1 MLAGLA
7 ALVRRSMIGL
17 ISAAIIHS
25 GIAAAVEES
34 TPLGKQIADFQL
46 QDYLGTK
53 HSLTDW
59 RGKKAV
65 VVAFLGAECPM
76 ARLYAPRL
84 AELTAQ
90 YESKGVQFVAID
102 ANQQDGLAKIAQF
115 VRTSKIEF
123 PVLKDLGNKVA
134 DQFGAM
140 RTPEVFVLDQERTVR
155 YCGAIDDQYG
165 VGFTRAKVSK
175 EYLVAALDSLLAG
188 EPVRTSSTP
197 AIGCFIGKVNPKPPT
212 GEITYTKQ
220 IARVFTDHCIECH
233 RAGQVGPFTL
243 TSYDDAV
250 GWADT
255 IREVIRDER
264 MPPWLAN
271 PKHGKFRNDCRLTD
285 AEKDLVYQW
294 IDHGMPQGDAADT
307 PKLPEFNPDWRIPKP
322 DVIVRMPEPFTV
334 PAKGIVPYQYFTVD
348 PGFKEDK
355 WVRSA
360 EGRPGNRSVVHHML
374 LFYIPPGQTQPKP
387 LDALS
392 NAVASF
398 VPGMPATN
406 GPETHA
412 RLIPAGSKLV
422 FQMHYTPNG
431 AETTDQSEAGL
442 VFADPKHVAKQVGLA
457 SALNWKFQIP
467 PGAAD
472 YKVEASYH
480 IPQDVTIY
488 SLTPHMHWRGKSFR
502 FTAVYPDKSQEVL
515 LDVPRYDFNWQ
526 NTYLLA
532 MPKFL
537 PDGTDV
543 VCEAHFDNSANNPV
557 NPDPTETVRW
567 GDQTFQEMVVG
578 SFSLSPAEQDFALGP
593 PQVKPTG
600 DGKFEVKFRYR
611 PQGLAEKVYLSGEF
625 NQWKPDDL
633 KMDGPDAE
641 GFFTKTMPLG
651 EGAYQYKFVV
661 DGNSWRPDPG
671 NIEQAG
677 DFHNSV
683 VHVGKGPPVGAE

>member
-1 MLAGLA
+1 MRAWFTSILRGLVVTVFM
-7 ALVRRSMIGL
+7 ALGSL
-17 ISAAIIHS
+17 S
-25 GIAAAVEES
+25 GIAHAAEEP
-34 TPLGKQIADFQL
+34 TLVGKHIADFEL

-53 HSLTDW
+53 HALADW
-59 RGKKAV
+59 HDKKVV

-76 ARLYAPRL
+76 AKLYAPRL
-84 AELTAQ
+84 AELAER
-90 YESKGVQFVAID
+90 YEPKGVQFVAID

-115 VRTSKIEF
+115 VRTSKIDF

-134 DQFGAM
+134 DHLGAT
-140 RTPEVFVLDQERTVR
+140 RTPEVFVLDDQRAVR
-155 YCGAIDDQYG
+155 YWGAIDDQYG
-165 VGFTRAKVSK
+165 VGFTRAGVSK
-175 EYLVAALDSLLAG
+175 EYLVAALDNLLAG
-188 EPVRTSSTP
+188 ELVRTPTTP
-197 AIGCFIGKVNPKPPT
+197 AIGCFIGKVNHKAPT

-220 IARVFTDHCIECH
+220 IARVFNDHCVECH
-233 RAGQVGPFTL
+233 RTGQVAPFTL

-255 IREVIRDER
+255 IREVIRTER
-264 MPPWLAN
+264 MPPWLAD
-271 PKHGKFRNDCRLTD
+271 PKFGKFRNDCRLTD

-294 IDHGMPQGDAADT
+294 IDHGMPQGVAADL
-307 PKLPEFNPDWRIPKP
+307 PKLPEFDPAWRIPKP
-322 DVIVRMPEPFTV
+322 DLIVRMPQPFTV

-348 PGFKEDK
+348 PGFTEDK

-360 EGRPGNRSVVHHML
+360 EGRPGNRAVVHHML
-374 LFYIPPGQTQPKP
+374 LFYIPPGQQQPKP

-398 VPGMPATN
+398 VPGMPANN

-442 VFADPKHVAKQVGLA
+442 VFADPKQVQKQVSLT

-467 PGAAD
+467 PGAPD
-472 YKVEASYH
+472 YKVEARAH

-502 FTAVYPDKSQEVL
+502 FTAVYPDQHEEVL

-532 MPKFL
+532 EPKFL
-537 PDGTDV
+537 PDGTDI

-578 SFSLSPAEQDFALGP
+578 SFSMSPAEQDLLLGP
-593 PQVKPTG
+593 PQVKSAG
-600 DGKFEVKFRYR
+600 DGKFEVRFRYR
-611 PQGLAEKVYLSGEF
+611 PNAAVDKVYLAGQF
-625 NQWKPDDL
+625 NDWKSDDL
-633 KMDGPDAE
+633 KMEGPDAD
-641 GFFTKTMPLG
+641 GFFSKIMTLS
-651 EGAYQYKFVV
+651 EGVYQYKFVV
-661 DGNSWRPDPG
+661 DGKNWKPDPG
-671 NIEQAG
+671 NLEQAG

-683 VHVGKGPPVGAE
+683 VHVRKAATTGAE